1 MAKLFELFIEITSPV
16 WSNLVQPTT
25 PNKLNKTINYATNTK
40 RPRCEGLMQAS
51 IPSLLLPLAQQISFK
66 REQTVHIRNFEVS
79 QIHKFTIKF
88 PNSRLPHD
96 S

>member
-51 IPSLLLPLAQQISFK
+51 IPSLLPLAQQISFK

-88 PNSRLPHD
+88 LNSRLPHD

>member
-16 WSNLVQPTT
+16 CSNLVQPST
-25 PNKLNKTINYATNTK
+25 PNKQINYATNTE
-40 RPRCEGLMQAS
+40 RRRCEGLMQAS

-79 QIHKFTIKF
+79 QTHKFTIKF